1 MAQRLDIPTD
11 ANWRELARRLKLGT
25 LERAFEIHT
34 SPTIQVLA
42 EYEVCSQLFD
52 ASDRLWTCRK
62 YCFVTIMAGISV
74 VRVTPQSDHRV
85 FETGASPISTH
96 GSCGNVL
103 TQTSTVTTS

>member
-1 MAQRLDIPTD
+1 MTLIFSGNLDKLDPYVRRKMAQRLDIPTV

-62 YCFVTIMAGISV
+62 YCFVAIMAGVSV
-74 VRVTPQSDHRV
+74 VMKSARH
-85 FETGASPISTH
+85 
-96 GSCGNVL
+96 
-103 TQTSTVTTS
+103 TSVRS